1 MEELDLKNYSTDG
14 KTQHLST
21 EEDVNTKLSKIIGEK
36 FINYKQ
42 ARKCIIQTSLINNKN
57 VYFLNCW

>member
-21 EEDVNTKLSKIIGEK
+21 EEDVNTKLSKI
-36 FINYKQ
+36 
-42 ARKCIIQTSLINNKN
+42 
-57 VYFLNCW
+57 